1 MIFSGPEILPG
12 RTDVTSDKVNFRAKI
27 RKTFFYI
34 PYMYTHRYTYTCFRK
49 CGWRKYSSPQ
59 RPQIYI
65 YIYIFIYIYI
75 YKFVRTKVLVKYFFV
90 CVFFETKNIYSYT
103 HSAYAGGQVI
113 EKVSPRWFPETDYF
127 FFGLQLIDKYFPSSS
142 KRHKIF

>member
-1 MIFSGPEILPG
+1 MPG
-12 RTDVTSDKVNFRAKI
+12 RTDVTSDEVNFRAKI
-27 RKTFFYI
+27 KLFFTYHTCIHIDTHTLVSGNAGDENILHPSGRK
-34 PYMYTHRYTYTCFRK
+34 
-49 CGWRKYSSPQ
+49 
-59 RPQIYI
+59 YI

-113 EKVSPRWFPETDYF
+113 EKVSPR
-127 FFGLQLIDKYFPSSS
+127 
-142 KRHKIF
+142 